1 MKKPFTE
8 EEQEV
13 MNLLVEAHNK
23 FVKIEAMHPDHIR
36 EWVDGI
42 HKCQTVLKS
51 RVVTRD
57 YPEFFYNSTIKKDA
71 IY

>member
-8 EEQEV
+8 QEEEI

-23 FVKIEAMHPDHIR
+23 FVEMEQMHPDDMK
-36 EWVDGI
+36 EWVNGI
-42 HKCQTVLKS
+42 HKCQNVLKD

-57 YPEFFYNSTIKKDA
+57 YPDIFYGTKSKIR
-71 IY
+71 YY

>member
-1 MKKPFTE
+1 MKKPFTKQE
-8 EEQEV
+8 EEI

-23 FVKIEAMHPDHIR
+23 FVEMEQMHPDGTR

-42 HKCQTVLKS
+42 HKCQNVLKT

-57 YPEFFYNSTIKKDA
+57 YPDTFNSAYIEQV
-71 IY
+71 